1 MANVAFTGSVFKKE
15 VIRNLD
21 RKTVLLAATN
31 RAYEGDI
38 KTRGDSVRVQ
48 TLPTITFT
56 ASSITG
62 AGDFANADIGT
73 GPGGV
78 ITASDFAL
86 TLENLIVDKYSEKR
100 LVISDHEARQ
110 SVVDLETGLAG
121 RFAQGLALLMDNEV
135 RDQILTVQVAD
146 IPAANKINSG
156 APVTLTKDN
165 VYEEMMKVRSALR
178 KQNVMVED
186 MEFYVGVDVEA
197 LLLQSSFLSGSGTAE
212 NVLRSGYLGQVG
224 GVPVFVTTA
233 LDASNEIIGMKKGS
247 VNAVVQVIETKMT
260 EGTDGFYKNL
270 LAQTVYGM
278 KIFGENAKAIAI
290 NYVA

>member
-1 MANVAFTGSVFKKE
+1 MANTAFTGSVFKKE

-21 RKTVLLAATN
+21 RKPVLLAATN

-38 KTRGDSVRVQ
+38 KTRGDVVRVQ

-56 ASSITG
+56 ATAITG
-62 AGDFANADIGT
+62 AGDVANADIGT

-78 ITASDFAL
+78 ISASDFAL
-86 TLENLIVDKYSEKR
+86 TLENLVIDKYSEKR

-135 RDQILTVQVAD
+135 RDQILSIQVAD
-146 IPAANKINSG
+146 IPAANKINSVT
-156 APVTLTKDN
+156 PVTLTKDN

-233 LDASNEIIGMKKGS
+233 LDASKEIIGMKKGS

>member
-1 MANVAFTGSVFKKE
+1 MANTAFTGSVFKKE

-21 RKTVLLAATN
+21 RKTILLAATN

-78 ITASDFAL
+78 IAASDFAL

-146 IPAANKINSG
+146 IPAANKINS
-156 APVTLTKDN
+156 ASPVTLTKDN

-197 LLLQSSFLSGSGTAE
+197 LLLQSAFLSGSGTAE

-233 LDASNEIIGMKKGS
+233 LDASKEIIGMKKGS

>member
-1 MANVAFTGSVFKKE
+1 MNTAFTGSVFKKE

-146 IPAANKINSG
+146 IPAENKINSVT
-156 APVTLTKDN
+156 PVTLTKFN

-197 LLLQSSFLSGSGTAE
+197 LLLQSAFLAGSGTAE

-233 LDASNEIIGMKKGS
+233 LDASKEIIGMKKGS

>member
-1 MANVAFTGSVFKKE
+1 MANTAFTGSVFKKE

-21 RKTVLLAATN
+21 RKTILLAATN

-56 ASSITG
+56 ASAITG

-78 ITASDFAL
+78 ISASDFAL
-86 TLENLIVDKYSEKR
+86 TLENLIVDRYSEKR
-100 LVISDHEARQ
+100 LVISDFEARQ

-146 IPAANKINSG
+146 IPAANKINS
-156 APVTLTKDN
+156 ASPVTLTKDN

-186 MEFYVGVDVEA
+186 MEFYVGVDIEA

-212 NVLRSGYLGQVG
+212 NVLRSGFLGQVG

-233 LDASNEIIGMKKGS
+233 LDASKEIIGMKKGS